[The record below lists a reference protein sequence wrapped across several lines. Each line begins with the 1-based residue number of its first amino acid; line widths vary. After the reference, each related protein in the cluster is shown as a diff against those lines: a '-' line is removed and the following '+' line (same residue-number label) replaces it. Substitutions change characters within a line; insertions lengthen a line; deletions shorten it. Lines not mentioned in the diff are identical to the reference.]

1 MLKELKHNQE
11 KLLAENE
18 NLIKINLNLESDLNH
33 LIKELTA
40 NTEQE
45 RQDSTKKQKNY
56 EILTKKLTLLYNNQ
70 QKKLESLVH
79 IFKSQ
84 QSTIKTLRT
93 QITQFI
99 TKFKHFKSKLNNL
112 KQLNEEKSQQIKN
125 LQEKCFDLETK
136 YSEKC
141 EHLNNLEREIYLT
154 RNSLEAAVSD
164 MTNFQNGIRSK
175 NDELI
180 TKNQKIDHLESII
193 K

>member
-79 IFKSQ
+79 IFRSQ